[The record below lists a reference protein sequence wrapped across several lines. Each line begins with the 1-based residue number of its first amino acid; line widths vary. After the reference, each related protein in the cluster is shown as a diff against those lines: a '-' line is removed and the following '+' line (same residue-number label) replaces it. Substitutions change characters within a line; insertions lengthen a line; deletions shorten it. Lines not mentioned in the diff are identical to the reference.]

1 MDMKEKE
8 NLEIAEDFDVE
19 ERQQIIFEKGIHE
32 LFIGFEKQKDLLSEH
47 AYSQLKELLLK
58 APSSIHSNTYIE
70 VMYMLGKYYDLKEN
84 RNGARYCAMRML
96 QMKEQQEKTHK
107 KGMRNIE
114 AVAFE
119 FSLSMNGFLHKYTDF
134 LEQVYHSIRMKLLIV
149 SGLLLFVAFM
159 ILRIFAKVNP
169 IIAFLEAFLLSGL
182 NYYIQ
187 GRKMPSMFQK
197 NQLRAIEQYVD
208 SELQDFDARY
218 VKL

>member
-8 NLEIAEDFDVE
+8 NLEIAEDFDAE
-19 ERQQIIFEKGIHE
+19 EKQQAMFEKGVHA
-32 LFIGFEKQKDLLSEH
+32 LFMNFGKQNDLLSEH
-47 AYSQLKELLLK
+47 AYGQLKELLLQ
-58 APSSIHSNTYIE
+58 APVGVHSNTYIE
-70 VMYMLGKYYDLKEN
+70 IMYMLGKYYDLKEN

-96 QMKEQQEKTHK
+96 QMKEQQENPRK

-119 FSLSMNGFLHKYTDF
+119 FSVSMNGFLHKYTDF
-134 LEQVYHSIRMKLLIV
+134 LEQVYHSIRMKLFIV

-159 ILRIFAKVNP
+159 ILRVFAKVDP

-187 GRKMPSMFQK
+187 GRKMPSMFQR

-208 SELQDFDARY
+208 TELQDFDARY

>member
-107 KGMRNIE
+107 
-114 AVAFE
+114 
-119 FSLSMNGFLHKYTDF
+119 
-134 LEQVYHSIRMKLLIV
+134 
-149 SGLLLFVAFM
+149 
-159 ILRIFAKVNP
+159 
-169 IIAFLEAFLLSGL
+169 
-182 NYYIQ
+182 
-187 GRKMPSMFQK
+187 
-197 NQLRAIEQYVD
+197 
-208 SELQDFDARY
+208 
-218 VKL
+218 

>member
-1 MDMKEKE
+1 
-8 NLEIAEDFDVE
+8 
-19 ERQQIIFEKGIHE
+19 
-32 LFIGFEKQKDLLSEH
+32 
-47 AYSQLKELLLK
+47 
-58 APSSIHSNTYIE
+58 
-70 VMYMLGKYYDLKEN
+70 
-84 RNGARYCAMRML
+84 
-96 QMKEQQEKTHK
+96 
-107 KGMRNIE
+107 
-114 AVAFE
+114 
-119 FSLSMNGFLHKYTDF
+119 MNGFLHKYTDF

-159 ILRIFAKVNP
+159 ILRIFAKVDP

-187 GRKMPSMFQK
+187 GRKMPSMFRK